1 MNRPELHAYFQ
12 RVRSHSEAI
21 CKPLAPEDYVPQPV
35 ADVSPPKWHLGHTSW
50 FYEAVFLQD
59 YIPGYKFFNSNYKFI
74 FNSYYESFGA
84 RVERPLRG
92 TLSRPVL
99 KEVLSYRAYIDE
111 QMAALIER
119 VDEAQF
125 PTFAKLL
132 VLALNHEQQHQ
143 ELLLTDLKY
152 ILACNPEK
160 PTYRRDLAQ
169 SRAEPLPALKFVPS
183 TGGVHEIGWDNEGF
197 AYDNEGPRH
206 KVYID
211 DFEISNRLVSNG
223 EYLEFVRAGGYTD
236 FRHWLEDGW
245 KTVCDQ
251 GWQMPL
257 YWQEQDGIYFEFTLG
272 GLVPLDSASPATHI
286 SYYEAEAFAQW
297 SGKRLPSEAEWELAA
312 RQHTTSAQAGPFADA
327 DFLHPQPPRDPQGD
341 FYQLL
346 GDAWQWTSSAYLP
359 YPGYRRVE
367 GALGEYN
374 GKFMVNQMVLRG
386 GSCAT
391 SRDHMRLSYRNFFKP
406 DKRWQFNGIRLAEC
420 V

>member
-21 CKPLAPEDYVPQPV
+21 CKPLAPEDYVPQPI

-59 YIPGYKFFNSNYKFI
+59 YIPGYTFFNSNYKFI

-111 QMAALIER
+111 QMAALIEH
-119 VDEAQF
+119 VDETQLPA
-125 PTFAKLL
+125 FAELL

-169 SRAEPLPALKFVPS
+169 SANAPLPALKFVPC
-183 TGGVHEIGWDNEGF
+183 TGGVHEIGWNDEGF

-206 KVYID
+206 KVYTD
-211 DFEISNRLVSNG
+211 DFALANRLVSNG

-245 KTVCDQ
+245 KTVCDE

-272 GLVPLDSASPATHI
+272 GLVPLDPAGPATHI

-297 SGKRLPSEAEWELAA
+297 SGQRLPSEAEWEIAA

-327 DFLHPQPPRDPQGD
+327 DFLHPQPPQEQQGD

-346 GDAWQWTSSAYLP
+346 GDAWQWTGSAYLP

-374 GKFMVNQMVLRG
+374 GKFMINQMVLRG

-391 SRDHMRLSYRNFFKP
+391 SRDHMRLSYRNFFKA